1 MNLLLCGYYGY
12 RNWGDEAAL
21 VVLVE
26 RLRQMQ
32 GAHLVALSGDPP
44 FTQRLTGIEAV
55 PRTDWRRVRRAVQQS
70 DALILGGGS
79 LLQDATSLRSL
90 LYYLLLIHWG
100 LRAHGRVWL
109 VGQGMGPFRRRMS
122 RLLVRQVLRRVPFIS
137 VRDEG
142 SATLLKHI
150 GVCAPVRIDADL
162 TWALQARPAHFEVP
176 SHRPCVGVA
185 PRPWR
190 HLPVQAMFVA
200 LCCRQLEAD
209 WLPLLIPMQESQ
221 DRPLCEAIAQAVQER
236 QGVLPPVAPPPEHPA
251 QLLGLMGQLQAMVS
265 MRLHGAI
272 FAAAQGVPLLCLPYD
287 PKVHALA
294 QQVGAA
300 LLPLDAQATAML
312 DQPWQKLH
320 APLSPPASE
329 QIEQLRQRAHALLD
343 AVRQQANDLFTP
355 TSEGVRK

>member
-1 MNLLLCGYYGY
+1 
-12 RNWGDEAAL
+12 
-21 VVLVE
+21 
-26 RLRQMQ
+26 
-32 GAHLVALSGDPP
+32 
-44 FTQRLTGIEAV
+44 
-55 PRTDWRRVRRAVQQS
+55 
-70 DALILGGGS
+70 
-79 LLQDATSLRSL
+79 
-90 LYYLLLIHWG
+90 
-100 LRAHGRVWL
+100 
-109 VGQGMGPFRRRMS
+109 
-122 RLLVRQVLRRVPFIS
+122 
-137 VRDEG
+137 
-142 SATLLKHI
+142 
-150 GVCAPVRIDADL
+150 
-162 TWALQARPAHFEVP
+162 
-176 SHRPCVGVA
+176 
-185 PRPWR
+185 
-190 HLPVQAMFVA
+190 
-200 LCCRQLEAD
+200 
-209 WLPLLIPMQESQ
+209 MQESQ

-343 AVRQQANDLFTP
+343 AVRQQANDLFAS
-355 TSEGVRK
+355 TS